1 MTMTMTMTMPT
12 RPSARW
18 QGPSSCDVMCAN
30 QSDKGM
36 AQHWHG
42 IERYRIEWNG
52 MEWAT
57 MERHGTVTEPYC
69 TFSILLP
76 YIVMLYCQCRT
87 VAFHLL
93 SFCHTVAMLLVP
105 RFHPFA
111 RLMALPPCYHTIRAT
126 LLPFCQCNAVA
137 ILSVPCYLLSLAL
150 PVRRRIQSAQCLGYL
165 LTPPRCAIDMA

>member
-1 MTMTMTMTMPT
+1 MTMTMTMPT

-36 AQHWHG
+36 ARHWHG

-69 TFSILLP
+69 TFFILLP

-111 RLMALPPCYHTIRAT
+111 WHCHPVVILSGPPCCHSASAT
-126 LLPFCQCNAVA
+126 LLLFCQSHATYCRSPYQFGGVFKARNV
-137 ILSVPCYLLSLAL
+137 LAT
-150 PVRRRIQSAQCLGYL
+150 C
-165 LTPPRCAIDMA
+165 